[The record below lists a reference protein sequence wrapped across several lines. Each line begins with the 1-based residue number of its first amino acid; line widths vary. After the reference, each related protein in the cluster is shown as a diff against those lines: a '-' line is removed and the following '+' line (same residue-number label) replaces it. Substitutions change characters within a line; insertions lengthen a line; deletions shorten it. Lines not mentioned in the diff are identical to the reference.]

1 VTEVTLE
8 TLAVQ
13 VHLEGLEK
21 LDQQDLLAQVV
32 QEEKL
37 VILEIEVLL
46 DRRDQRVLKVNKDLL
61 VKLDPKESED
71 LLVTKEQLVLLDH
84 LVPLGPLDPLV
95 KQDPLVPKERKDVRA
110 SLELLAHLVSQEI
123 EETLA

>member
-1 VTEVTLE
+1 MTEVTLE

>member
-1 VTEVTLE
+1 MTLE